1 MKEEILPVLKE
12 FYIECLDKDVD
23 TFTVFNESRCVLNL
37 FERGFK
43 AFKNNLGSRLIAE
56 GRTNKKDFSD
66 FQIHSDGRFIQVP
79 VIFNPKTYFEIESE
93 TKKRNNSSC
102 LDESY
107 RKASRRKRWDITPI
121 EKL

>member
-1 MKEEILPVLKE
+1 MLTLSR
-12 FYIECLDKDVD
+12 
-23 TFTVFNESRCVLNL
+23 VFNESRCVLNL

-93 TKKRNNSSC
+93 TKKRNRFSC
-102 LDESY
+102 LM
-107 RKASRRKRWDITPI
+107 KATERLAE
-121 EKL
+121 EKGGTSPQLKSFKICL